1 MTTILPV
8 VAISA
13 VVLLGAYLLY
23 GRLVARWLGVD
34 ATRTTPAV
42 ACEDGNDFVPAPAP
56 VVLGGHFTAIAAA
69 GPIVGPIL
77 AGMMFGWLPALL
89 WILLGAIF
97 IGGVHDAGAL
107 LASVRHRATSITQV
121 VRQNM
126 SRTAYVTFLLFVWI
140 SLVYVI
146 IAFADVTASTFARFQ
161 KVTMQIDGQAQL
173 ITVNGGAVA
182 VGAAAY
188 LIASLLLGV
197 LLRFTRVRWYWLLTL
212 MVAGLA
218 LCIWQ
223 APHLARWLAGHGWS
237 FMDTSS
243 QVAAVLTKRW
253 DQVLLAYCF
262 VASIVP
268 MWLLLQPRGVIGA
281 TFLYAALAFGV
292 AGTLVGGWSSQG
304 ALAIRWPMFTAFEP
318 KAGMMLFPFLFITI
332 ACGAC
337 SGFHAIVASGTTCKQ
352 LRSERDVRP
361 VGYGA
366 MLLEA
371 MVAVFALTCV
381 MVMARGAA
389 AGNPDLIY
397 ARGIGTFMS
406 QVGIDLRFAVGFGLL
421 AFSSFVFD
429 TLDVCTRLGRYV
441 LQEILQVRGLWGG
454 ALATLVTL
462 AAPSLYL
469 HLAPAGAFATFWTIF
484 GTSNQLLAALT
495 LVGVSVWLG
504 RTGRPVWFALLPA
517 MFMLAS
523 TGTALVLNFKAF
535 LAKYRLI
542 PSMDASE
549 LLRRYNL
556 ATPQDVAREMRS
568 LPINMGI
575 ALVLLGLGLLVVFEA
590 LRVWRQTRMVAV
602 TADAGRTAEQVRW

>member
-1 MTTILPV
+1 
-8 VAISA
+8 
-13 VVLLGAYLLY
+13 
-23 GRLVARWLGVD
+23 
-34 ATRTTPAV
+34 
-42 ACEDGNDFVPAPAP
+42 
-56 VVLGGHFTAIAAA
+56 
-69 GPIVGPIL
+69 
-77 AGMMFGWLPALL
+77 
-89 WILLGAIF
+89 
-97 IGGVHDAGAL
+97 
-107 LASVRHRATSITQV
+107 
-121 VRQNM
+121 
-126 SRTAYVTFLLFVWI
+126 
-140 SLVYVI
+140 
-146 IAFADVTASTFARFQ
+146 
-161 KVTMQIDGQAQL
+161 
-173 ITVNGGAVA
+173 
-182 VGAAAY
+182 
-188 LIASLLLGV
+188 
-197 LLRFTRVRWYWLLTL
+197 
-212 MVAGLA
+212 
-218 LCIWQ
+218 
-223 APHLARWLAGHGWS
+223 
-237 FMDTSS
+237 
-243 QVAAVLTKRW
+243 
-253 DQVLLAYCF
+253 
-262 VASIVP
+262 
-268 MWLLLQPRGVIGA
+268 
-281 TFLYAALAFGV
+281 V
-292 AGTLVGGWSSQG
+292 AGTLVGGWSSKG

-371 MVAVFALTCV
+371 MVAIFALTCV

-397 ARGIGTFMS
+397 ARGIGTFMN

-542 PSMDASE
+542 PFLDASE

-575 ALVLLGLGLLVVFEA
+575 AVVLLGLGLLVVFEA
-590 LRVWRQTRMVAV
+590 VRVWRQTRVVAV
-602 TADAGRTAEQVRW
+602 TAEAGRTAEQVRW